1 MALTQTGIQQ
11 LVKPSSDISV
21 IFVYQSPVRSAVSQ
35 KCFSHFIFSLGSQA
49 PVADKEEKAKL
60 GVCLGLPS
68 HLALHPCKANKNN
81 SKKKKSPKQKS
92 RAQQIL
98 TSSLLSPPQLS
109 PLTIQTCCLWMLR
122 QRRRGATHIKYLR
135 SGCQAGVKLKWSL
148 LKNSTALQSFQ

>member
-60 GVCLGLPS
+60 GVCLGLPCP
-68 HLALHPCKANKNN
+68 LALHPRKANKNN
-81 SKKKKSPKQKS
+81 SKKISPKQKS
-92 RAQQIL
+92 QAQQIL
-98 TSSLLSPPQLS
+98 TFSLLSPPQPS

-122 QRRRGATHIKYLR
+122 QRRRGATHIKYLQ